1 MKPTQFTDLKL
12 MKIVHSKISVIMLI
26 NYRTMRSNAGTEQ
39 CLTVTEQCGFQSG
52 RSEEVRRMFP
62 RKGNAVHVVCSWRIL
77 GKKQATSF
85 FYTR

>member
-12 MKIVHSKISVIMLI
+12 MNIVHSKISVIMLI
-26 NYRTMRSNAGTEQ
+26 NYRTMRSNAG
-39 CLTVTEQCGFQSG
+39 TEQCGFQSG

-62 RKGNAVHVVCSWRIL
+62 RKGNAVHVVCSWRLL
-77 GKKQATSF
+77 GTTQATSF